1 MALTINEMTTG
12 LDINGV
18 STYLEQMRTDLIDNV
33 SSQLSNTQS
42 NVLDAVRDA
51 WVGQS
56 EKKFEE
62 EFSEVINKMQEQLS
76 KEYQA
81 IITRFTELKN
91 NYLNQD
97 ANMMGGE

>member
-1 MALTINEMTTG
+1 MALTIDEMTTG

-33 SSQLSNTQS
+33 SSQLSNTQN

-56 EKKFEE
+56 EQKFEE

-81 IITRFTELKN
+81 ILTRFTELKN

>member
-33 SSQLSNTQS
+33 SSQLSNTQN

-51 WVGQS
+51 RVGQS

>member
-33 SSQLSNTQS
+33 SSQLSNTQN

>member
-18 STYLEQMRTDLIDNV
+18 STYLEQMRTDLIENV
-33 SSQLSNTQS
+33 SSQLTNTQN

-62 EFSEVINKMQEQLS
+62 EFSEVINKMKEQLS